1 VFVAVV
7 DGVCVFVFIIIV
19 VKLDDD
25 DNESDE
31 DEDVDDDDD
40 DDIDEVGDEFKRL
53 LLLLAIGVAM
63 TAAATAAGVEAVFSG
78 LDVSTFFSS
87 RVVDVV
93 LTFCLDDDDD
103 DDRVV
108 SDDETTIDAA
118 PTNDVTA
125 FDMFFLNLNL
135 TNKNTEHNLMTC
147 KFRIFEIQ
155 KVLNK
160 IGHQIFSPGF
170 NFFKK
175 SGFSKFKVI
184 SLIKYFISLSS
195 LGFSE

>member
-19 VKLDDD
+19 VKLDDE
-25 DNESDE
+25 DNELDE
-31 DEDVDDDDD
+31 DEDVDDDD

-103 DDRVV
+103 KVV

-135 TNKNTEHNLMTC
+135 TNKNTEHNLMT
-147 KFRIFEIQ
+147 I
-155 KVLNK
+155 
-160 IGHQIFSPGF
+160 
-170 NFFKK
+170 
-175 SGFSKFKVI
+175 
-184 SLIKYFISLSS
+184 
-195 LGFSE
+195 